1 MKFEQRDIVLTSFY
15 DGRQWKERPTLIVS
29 NNELQE
35 AEDLV
40 YIAMISTKDYNP
52 QYSYK
57 LTQEMYSGTLDKQSY
72 VKCHLLEFDATNGIV
87 KKIGRMR
94 QPYFDEIVEKIK
106 ESIF

>member
-40 YIAMISTKDYNP
+40 I
-52 QYSYK
+52 
-57 LTQEMYSGTLDKQSY
+57 
-72 VKCHLLEFDATNGIV
+72 
-87 KKIGRMR
+87 
-94 QPYFDEIVEKIK
+94 
-106 ESIF
+106 